1 LVSQAPIN
9 AKGQLRNQFSTS
21 VSFCPDPA
29 ALEAEAPPVVEI
41 ADQFPKPEVP
51 VSAAC
56 AEFGL
61 SPAGEREGEQ
71 LMATLVDLAG
81 PAFRSAGSKRIVA
94 ERLGST
100 VAELRSEIA
109 EVIAPRIKASG
120 VSKSA
125 ARKQALEIAF
135 DKPGLTVAAL
145 LTRRSSAS
153 VLAALMS
160 AARAGGVV
168 Q

>member
-1 LVSQAPIN
+1 
-9 AKGQLRNQFSTS
+9 
-21 VSFCPDPA
+21 
-29 ALEAEAPPVVEI
+29 
-41 ADQFPKPEVP
+41 

-56 AEFGL
+56 ADLGL

-81 PAFRSAGSKRIVA
+81 PAFRSPSSKRVVA
-94 ERLGST
+94 ESFGVS
-100 VAELRSEIA
+100 VADLRVEIA

-120 VSKSA
+120 ASKSA

-135 DKPGLTVAAL
+135 DKPGLVVAAL

-153 VLAALMS
+153 VLDALMA
-160 AARAGGVV
+160 AAREAGVV